1 MLGWSGLV
9 VPVDHNDHND
19 VQVDDDT
26 DDHDDSDEHDDS
38 DDDDNDDDYGDN
50 LFSHECQPCVDQL
63 LVSLFWGQT
72 FLDID
77 YDDNHVYGIVGTL
90 VPLGQ
95 HGEQP
100 RGRSQIWRSS
110 IAIIT
115 QSYPQSIITKHLLA
129 GVVNSPEVGVEMLK
143 SNGKNVVQ
151 QSLC

>member
-1 MLGWSGLV
+1 MGKSFSDKFSRNSVSEARLV
-9 VPVDHNDHND
+9 RAGCTCDHNNHND

-63 LVSLFWGQT
+63 LVSLFWGRT

-77 YDDNHVYGIVGTL
+77 YDDNHVYGKGVL
-90 VPLGQ
+90 
-95 HGEQP
+95 
-100 RGRSQIWRSS
+100 W
-110 IAIIT
+110 
-115 QSYPQSIITKHLLA
+115 YLLA